1 MKKFAEQ
8 YDIRMSPDRIKMG
21 IQLRENLLRELYEYR
36 ITAIENYLMARLQ
49 EEVNNFDK
57 ASKID
62 KILSSIISFA
72 NSSDFVKIEKTSA
85 YDNEREFQRVVFEIN
100 TTNIELARFGIDLE
114 NNTFN
119 IIKAIENQIN
129 EEKPS

>member
-1 MKKFAEQ
+1 MKKFVEQ
-8 YDIRMSPDRIKMG
+8 YDIHISPERIKMG

-36 ITAIENYLMARLQ
+36 IVAIKNYLMARLQ

-62 KILSSIISFA
+62 KILISIISFA
-72 NSSDFVKIEKTSA
+72 NSSDFVKIEKTVV

-100 TTNIELARFGIDLE
+100 TTNMELARFGIDLE
-114 NNTFN
+114 NNIFD

-129 EEKPS
+129 E

>member
-49 EEVNNFDK
+49 EEINNFDK

-62 KILSSIISFA
+62 KILSSIISLA
-72 NSSDFVKIEKTSA
+72 NSSDFVKIEKTIA

-114 NNTFN
+114 NDTFN
-119 IIKAIENQIN
+119 IIKTIENKIN
-129 EEKPS
+129 S

>member
-1 MKKFAEQ
+1 MRKFVEQ
-8 YDIRMSPDRIKMG
+8 YDIHMSPDRIKMG

-49 EEVNNFDK
+49 EEVNNFNK

-62 KILSSIISFA
+62 KILSSIISFS
-72 NSSDFVKIEKTSA
+72 NSSDFLKIEKTTA

-100 TTNIELARFGIDLE
+100 TTNMELARFGIDLE
-114 NNTFN
+114 NDTFN
-119 IIKAIENQIN
+119 IIKTIENQIN
-129 EEKPS
+129 S

>member
-1 MKKFAEQ
+1 
-8 YDIRMSPDRIKMG
+8 MSPDKIKMG
-21 IQLRENLLRELYEYR
+21 IQLRENLLIELYEYR
-36 ITAIENYLMARLQ
+36 IKAIENYLMARLQ

-62 KILSSIISFA
+62 KILISIIGFA
-72 NSSDFVKIEKTSA
+72 NSSNFVKIEKTVV

-100 TTNIELARFGIDLE
+100 TTNMELARFGIDLE
-114 NNTFN
+114 NDTFN

-129 EEKPS
+129 EEK

>member
-1 MKKFAEQ
+1 MKKFVEQ
-8 YDIRMSPDRIKMG
+8 YDINISPERIKIG
-21 IQLRENLLRELYEYR
+21 IQLRKNLLIELYEYR

-72 NSSDFVKIEKTSA
+72 NSSDFVKIEKTVV
-85 YDNEREFQRVVFEIN
+85 YDNKREFQRVVFEIN
-100 TTNIELARFGIDLE
+100 TTNMELARFGIDLE
-114 NNTFN
+114 NNIFD
-119 IIKAIENQIN
+119 IIKTIENQIN
-129 EEKPS
+129 E

>member
-8 YDIRMSPDRIKMG
+8 YDIRMPPERIKMG
-21 IQLRENLLRELYEYR
+21 IQLRQNLLIELYEYR

-49 EEVNNFDK
+49 EEVKNFDK

-72 NSSDFVKIEKTSA
+72 NSSDFVKIEKTVV
-85 YDNEREFQRVVFEIN
+85 YDNEREFQRVIFEIN

-114 NNTFN
+114 NNIFD
-119 IIKAIENQIN
+119 IIKIIENQIN
-129 EEKPS
+129 E

>member
-8 YDIRMSPDRIKMG
+8 YDIRMSPDRIRMAAQFRKER
-21 IQLRENLLRELYEYR
+21 LREFYKYKV
-36 ITAIENYLMARLQ
+36 TAIERYLIARL
-49 EEVNNFDK
+49 EEEKYNNDFDK

-62 KILSSIISFA
+62 KILSSIIGIADST
-72 NSSDFVKIEKTSA
+72 DFIKIEESIA

-114 NNTFN
+114 NDTFN

-129 EEKPS
+129 S

>member
-1 MKKFAEQ
+1 MIKFVEQ
-8 YDIRMSPDRIKMG
+8 YDIRMSPDRIRMATQFRKEY
-21 IQLRENLLRELYEYR
+21 LRKFYKYKV
-36 ITAIENYLMARLQ
+36 TAIERYLLARL
-49 EEVNNFDK
+49 EEEKCNNDFDK

-62 KILSSIISFA
+62 KILSSIIGIADST
-72 NSSDFVKIEKTSA
+72 DFIKIEESIA

-114 NNTFN
+114 NDTFN

-129 EEKPS
+129 S

>member
-8 YDIRMSPDRIKMG
+8 YDIRMSLDRIRMATQFRKER
-21 IQLRENLLRELYEYR
+21 LREFYKYKV
-36 ITAIENYLMARLQ
+36 TAIERYLIARL
-49 EEVNNFDK
+49 EEEKYNNDFDK

-62 KILSSIISFA
+62 KILSSIIGIADST
-72 NSSDFVKIEKTSA
+72 DFIKIEESIA

-114 NNTFN
+114 NDTFN

-129 EEKPS
+129 S

>member
-1 MKKFAEQ
+1 MKKFVEQ
-8 YDIRMSPDRIKMG
+8 YDINISPERIKMG

-36 ITAIENYLMARLQ
+36 IIAIENYLMARLQ

-62 KILSSIISFA
+62 KILSSIISFS
-72 NSSDFVKIEKTSA
+72 NSSDFIKIEKTAA
-85 YDNEREFQRVVFEIN
+85 YDNERELQRVAFEIN
-100 TTNIELARFGIDLE
+100 TTNMELARFGIDLE
-114 NNTFN
+114 NNIFD

-129 EEKPS
+129 E

>member
-8 YDIRMSPDRIKMG
+8 YDIRMSPERIKMG
-21 IQLRENLLRELYEYR
+21 IQLRQNLLIELYEYR

-49 EEVNNFDK
+49 EEVKNFDK

-62 KILSSIISFA
+62 KILISIISFA
-72 NSSDFVKIEKTSA
+72 NSSDFVKIEKTVV
-85 YDNEREFQRVVFEIN
+85 YDNEREFERVVFEIN

-114 NNTFN
+114 NNIFD
-119 IIKAIENQIN
+119 IIKIIENQIN
-129 EEKPS
+129 E

>member
-1 MKKFAEQ
+1 MKKFVEQ
-8 YDIRMSPDRIKMG
+8 YDIHMSPDKIKMG
-21 IQLRENLLRELYEYR
+21 IQLRENLLIELYEYR
-36 ITAIENYLMARLQ
+36 IKAIENYLMARLQ

-62 KILSSIISFA
+62 KILISIIGFA
-72 NSSDFVKIEKTSA
+72 NSSNFVKIEKTVV

-100 TTNIELARFGIDLE
+100 TTNMELARFGIDLE
-114 NNTFN
+114 NDTFN

-129 EEKPS
+129 EEK

>member
-1 MKKFAEQ
+1 MKKFVEQ
-8 YDIRMSPDRIKMG
+8 YDIRMSPDRIRMATQFRKEH
-21 IQLRENLLRELYEYR
+21 LREFYR
-36 ITAIENYLMARLQ
+36 YKVIAIERYLIARL
-49 EEVNNFDK
+49 EEEKYNNDFDK

-62 KILSSIISFA
+62 KILSSIIGIADST
-72 NSSDFVKIEKTSA
+72 DFIKIEESIA

-114 NNTFN
+114 NDTFN

-129 EEKPS
+129 S